1 VNILSNENTNLV
13 TPDRNAAG
21 SRGDSLA
28 AAQLSTLPRSS
39 VRLSRDT
46 FTTIFSLTE
55 NQPWLKEKQLSLAEL
70 IDDCTQQEQQ
80 LLICEL
86 LQRFT
91 FLDGADFQAAIQG
104 IADYIQNDLRLSAAD
119 CSISASETGRYAD
132 SSHLVVYS
140 LKASKWKSHG
150 WNTTSFVSSL
160 TELVQSAA
168 KGNLIIVDEFIGTG
182 ETAEK
187 KVKWLRNQLV
197 ARGEDPKIY
206 FAVVAG
212 MEAGIKRVS
221 ASVDGIYSAHVLRR
235 GISDAY
241 PAAEVTPNIDAMKA
255 IEATLGSEGQRG
267 KIVKHSLGY
276 KGSESLYSRTNG
288 NTPNNVFPI
297 FWWEVRKDG
306 SLRSTLLTCV

>member
-1 VNILSNENTNLV
+1 MDIFLSNENK
-13 TPDRNAAG
+13 NAAEL
-21 SRGDSLA
+21 STESPVA
-28 AAQLSTLPRSS
+28 APPSTLPRSS

-46 FTTIFSLTE
+46 FTTLFSLTE
-55 NQPWLKEKQLSLAEL
+55 NQPWLKEKQLPLTEL

-91 FLDGADFQAAIQG
+91 FLDGSDFQAAIQG
-104 IADYIQNDLRLSAAD
+104 IADYIQNDLGLTAAD
-119 CSISASETGRYAD
+119 CSIAASDNGRFAD
-132 SSHLVVYS
+132 SSHLIVYS
-140 LKASKWKSHG
+140 LKASKWKSQG

-160 TELVQSAA
+160 TELVRSSA

-187 KVKWLRNQLV
+187 KVKWLRDQLV
-197 ARGEDPKIY
+197 GKGENPKIY

-212 MEAGIKRVS
+212 MEAGIKRVC
-221 ASVDGIYSAHVLRR
+221 ASVDGIFSAYKLPR

-241 PAAEVTPNIDAMKA
+241 PDAEVQRNIDAMKA
-255 IEATLGSEGQRG
+255 MEATLGVEGRRG
-267 KIVKHSLGY
+267 KISKHSLGY
-276 KGSESLYSRTNG
+276 KGSEALYSRANG

-306 SLRSTLLTCV
+306 SLRSTVLTCM